1 VKDWK
6 DMKICFFTGEFY
18 NPKTGGEVYNK
29 ALIEAAQRSGWD
41 VKIFE
46 LYHSREKTTHVL
58 NANLSVLK
66 QIMQLT
72 SDTILM
78 FDFGHL
84 PSFTLGILFSRM
96 FKKNTIIGLLHH
108 YAYHDARRVRAKIL
122 HRSAANLLSSK
133 IDVLFT
139 NSTFSIDSFKGHTE
153 KKIPAYR
160 VAPFVADKTQPQFME
175 NRFSG
180 SVTKFLHVGTLQ
192 KRKNLH
198 MTLRALAK
206 LNGDFVFDIVGG
218 WDNEQYTQ
226 ELLELIESLGL
237 ANKVKFHGRLEDQA
251 LSNMFEQATIFIMVS
266 QLEGYGMVYT
276 EAMKHGLPIIASDRG
291 AIPEV
296 VTLDENGILCN
307 PDDEQSIYTAI
318 TRLLSNKERL
328 KTMSRTNYEKYK
340 TFTDRESFVT
350 QYRINFSAVR
360 GTSGR
365 VQV

>member
-1 VKDWK
+1 
-6 DMKICFFTGEFY
+6 MKICFFTGEFY

-29 ALIEAAQRSGWD
+29 ALIEAAEISGWD

-46 LYHSREKTTHVL
+46 LYHSREKTAHVFD
-58 NANLSVLK
+58 ANLFVLK

-72 SDTILM
+72 SDTVLM

-84 PSFTLGILFSRM
+84 PSFTLGILFSRL
-96 FKKNTIIGLLHH
+96 FKKNKIIGVLHH
-108 YAYHDARRVRAKIL
+108 YAYHDARRVRARIL
-122 HRSAANLLSSK
+122 HCAAAYLLSSK

-139 NSTFSIDSFKGHTE
+139 NSKFSIDSFKGHTA
-153 KKIPAYR
+153 KKIPMYR
-160 VAPFVADKTQPQFME
+160 VAPFVAGKAQSQFNE

-180 SVTKFLHVGTLQ
+180 SVAKFLYVGTLQ
-192 KRKNLH
+192 RRKNLH
-198 MTLRALAK
+198 TVLRALAK
-206 LNGDFVFDIVGG
+206 LNSDFVFDIVGA
-218 WDNEQYTQ
+218 WDNEQYKQ
-226 ELLELIESLGL
+226 EVLELIESLGL
-237 ANKVKFHGRLEDQA
+237 ANKVRFHGRLEGQA

-266 QLEGYGMVYT
+266 QLEGYGMVYA

-296 VTLDENGILCN
+296 VTVDANGFLCN

-318 TRLLSNKERL
+318 TRLLSNEERL

-340 TFTDRESFVT
+340 TFTDRESFVK
-350 QYRINFSAVR
+350 QYRITFSAVR

-365 VQV
+365 APV